1 MNINGGVLVILTD
14 AGSGEGIG
22 NSSICVSAYEMCQEL
37 IVHAGL
43 VPATCLAKDCLEE
56 HVDEPPGSG
65 SSRPTAAQGGN
76 TISFC

>member
-1 MNINGGVLVILTD
+1 MNINGGVLVILTN

-22 NSSICVSAYEMCQEL
+22 NSSVCVSAYAMCQEL

-43 VPATCLAKDCLEE
+43 VPATCLAMDCPEEE
-56 HVDEPPGSG
+56 HPPGPG
-65 SSRPTAAQGGN
+65 DSRPTAAQGGN